1 MIKDPINSNSLPA
14 VTVGPARGAAS
25 PGAERKPV
33 AQGGEALPQAATE
46 PADVIK
52 LSEAVDQI
60 NNRMQSVRRD
70 LEFSV
75 DEDSKRTVIRVM
87 DSETKEVIRQIPAE
101 TVLAMARM
109 IQLEETDTIKGLL
122 LEQEA

>member
-1 MIKDPINSNSLPA
+1 MIKDPTKANPLPTTA
-14 VTVGPARGAAS
+14 IRSPRGEVSPAS
-25 PGAERKPV
+25 IRKPV
-33 AQGGEALPQAATE
+33 AEGGQALPQADTQ
-46 PADVIK
+46 PANVIQI
-52 LSEAVDQI
+52 SQAVEQI
-60 NNRMQSVRRD
+60 SNRVQSVRRD

-75 DEDSKRTVIRVM
+75 DEVSKRTVIRVM

-109 IQLEETDTIKGLL
+109 IQLEEIDAVKGLL

>member
-1 MIKDPINSNSLPA
+1 MIKDPINSNTLPA
-14 VTVGPARGAAS
+14 TAIRSSRGEVAS
-25 PGAERKPV
+25 FSVRKPV
-33 AQGGEALPQAATE
+33 AEGGQALPQGEAQ
-46 PADVIK
+46 PANVIQI
-52 LSEAVDQI
+52 SQAVEQI
-60 NNRMQSVRRD
+60 NNRVQSVRRD

-75 DEDSKRTVIRVM
+75 DEASKRTVIRVM

-109 IQLEETDTIKGLL
+109 IQLDEADVIKGLL

>member
-14 VTVGPARGAAS
+14 TVIRSARGEVAPVS
-25 PGAERKPV
+25 VRKPV
-33 AQGGEALPQAATE
+33 AEGGQALPQEETQSTE
-46 PADVIK
+46 VIK
-52 LSEAVDQI
+52 LSQAVERI
-60 NNRMQSVRRD
+60 NNRVQSVRRD

-75 DEDSKRTVIRVM
+75 DEASKRTVIRVM
-87 DSETKEVIRQIPAE
+87 DSQTKEVIRQIPAE

-109 IQLEETDTIKGLL
+109 IQLDEVDAIKGLL